1 MATKP
6 PTSYGDLKTQPQR
19 AAYGLGYRSGM
30 EDLALKIR
38 DEGLAGAIQWIRDN
52 GDDAAREALATV
64 DVETT
69 VQPEPDD
76 TGSRARVREYLRPRA
91 IVRDVGDEINGVHF
105 DPDGAMARLLASD
118 LTAVLAAADVA
129 ASEAVR

>member
-76 TGSRARVREYLRPRA
+76 TGSRARVREYLRQRA
-91 IVRDVGDEINGVHF
+91 IVRDVGDEINGVH
-105 DPDGAMARLLASD
+105 GAMARLLASD